1 MKESF
6 SENKDSIL
14 TVSYHEINAMVRLGQ
29 RLELEA
35 YFRRFEKD
43 LFALAEKDLGMAQ
56 SRFLSLIAVLVNS
69 VLEIGAS
76 PDTERR
82 IVEAAE
88 LALQAKDAEAL
99 LQIARGLLQKT
110 TECASP
116 QKNRYSEEII
126 EKAKQI
132 ILDNFHMPIT
142 DEWVAQQV
150 HLSRSHFRYL
160 FKAVTGMP
168 FMRFVTEVRL
178 NQARKYLETTSL
190 SVKEICARIGYSDT
204 SGFSRAYK
212 AYHKVPPVMHR
223 KAGV

>member
-1 MKESF
+1 MKQSSLEYSA
-6 SENKDSIL
+6 

-35 YFRRFEKD
+35 YFRQFEKD
-43 LFALAEKDLGMAQ
+43 LFAIAEHDLEMAK
-56 SRFLSLIAVLVNS
+56 SRFISLIAVLVIS
-69 VLEIGAS
+69 ALEIGAS
-76 PDTERR
+76 AHTERR
-82 IVEAAE
+82 IAEAAK
-88 LALQAKDAEAL
+88 LALQASDATDL
-99 LQIARGLLQKT
+99 LQVVRWFLHNT

-126 EKAKQI
+126 EKAKKI
-132 ILDNFHMPIT
+132 VLENFHKPIT
-142 DEWVAQQV
+142 DEWVAEQV

-190 SVKEICARIGYSDT
+190 SVKEICARIGYTDT

-212 AYHKVPPVMHR
+212 TYHGVPPVIHR

>member
-1 MKESF
+1 MKEYF
-6 SENKDSIL
+6 SEHRDNSL
-14 TVSYHEINAMVRLGQ
+14 AVSYHEINAMVRLGQ

-35 YFRRFEKD
+35 YFRRFEKELLELAKQD
-43 LFALAEKDLGMAQ
+43 LRMAK
-56 SRFLSLIAVLVNS
+56 SRFISLIAVLVNS

-76 PDTERR
+76 AETERK
-82 IVEAAE
+82 IADAAE
-88 LALQAKDAEAL
+88 LALQAKDADEL
-99 LQIARGLLQKT
+99 LQTVREFLQKT

-126 EKAKQI
+126 ERAKKI
-132 ILDNFHMPIT
+132 ILENFHMPIT
-142 DEWVAQQV
+142 DEWVAEQV

-178 NQARKYLETTSL
+178 NRARKYLETTSL

-204 SGFSRAYK
+204 SCFSRAYK
-212 AYHKVPPVMHR
+212 TYHGVPPVMHR

>member
-6 SENKDSIL
+6 SENKDSV

-43 LFALAEKDLGMAQ
+43 LIALAERDLKMAQ
-56 SRFLSLIAVLVNS
+56 SRFISLITILVNS
-69 VLEIGAS
+69 VLEIGAAQ
-76 PDTERR
+76 DTERR
-82 IVEAAE
+82 IAEAAE
-88 LALQAKDAEAL
+88 LALHAKDADAL
-99 LQIARGLLQKT
+99 LQIVREFLQKT

-160 FKAVTGMP
+160 FKVVTGMP

-190 SVKEICARIGYSDT
+190 SVKEICARIGYTDT

-212 AYHKVPPVMHR
+212 TYHGVPPVIHR
-223 KAGV
+223 KASV